1 MKEGKEKTNRK
12 NITTKRPKTRPALQN
27 TKRNIIYFDCNCNKN
42 EKLMQGNGFVYVV
55 CKKCGKEL

>member
-1 MKEGKEKTNRK
+1 MKEGKEKTNRR
-12 NITTKRPKTRPALQN
+12 NITTERPKTTPAPQN
-27 TKRNIIYFDCNCNKN
+27 IKKNIIYSDCNCNEN

>member
-1 MKEGKEKTNRK
+1 MKEGKEKTNRR
-12 NITTKRPKTRPALQN
+12 NITTEKPKTTPAPQN
-27 TKRNIIYFDCNCNKN
+27 IKKNIICCDCSDN

>member
-1 MKEGKEKTNRK
+1 MKEGKEKTDIRY
-12 NITTKRPKTRPALQN
+12 IATERPKTTPTPQN
-27 TKRNIIYFDCNCNKN
+27 IKKNIIYSDCNCNEN